1 MNPLDSTFAVV
12 LCLAM
17 RGASNKFIAA
27 RTGFWQ
33 IRIHG
38 IVPVNVSFSCSVLWF
53 LVFHRKQG
61 MALNLE
67 KVLLSLTFLH
77 VSANPHMETTSVE
90 SLLCSHSFS

>member
-38 IVPVNVSFSCSVLWF
+38 IVPVNVSFSFCA
-53 LVFHRKQG
+53 LVSSFPQKAG
-61 MALNLE
+61 YGTE
-67 KVLLSLTFLH
+67 FG
-77 VSANPHMETTSVE
+77 E
-90 SLLCSHSFS
+90 STYVADISPC